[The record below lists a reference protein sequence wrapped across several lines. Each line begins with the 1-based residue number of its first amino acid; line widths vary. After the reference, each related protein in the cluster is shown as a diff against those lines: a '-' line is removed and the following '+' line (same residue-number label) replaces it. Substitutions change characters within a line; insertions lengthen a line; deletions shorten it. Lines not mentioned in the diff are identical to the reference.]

1 MERAMKKNNK
11 LSNDAFV
18 SRESTRKLLNKS
30 GTIEENNN
38 ELESECD
45 GDEFGESTLRP
56 IMIIRKGNADLRN
69 TCKAALQ

>member
-1 MERAMKKNNK
+1 M
-11 LSNDAFV
+11 

-38 ELESECD
+38 ELESESEE
-45 GDEFGESTLRP
+45 DEFGETTLRP

-69 TCKAALQ
+69 TCKAELQ